1 MDVRIIATAGS
12 ELINRVN
19 SGSFRMD
26 LYYRLNVLR
35 LDLPPLRERLD
46 DLEKLSN
53 YFASILS
60 ARYGKN
66 VYSVTPETLEL
77 FRGYAWPGNLRE
89 LRNIIE
95 RSLVNARS
103 GSPLSVSG
111 PLGDSELGVP
121 LTAARGERALDLR
134 SAEEERL
141 VETLVRFNGNKA
153 KAARHLGISRGT
165 VYKRL
170 RELESRDTAS

>member
-1 MDVRIIATAGS
+1 
-12 ELINRVN
+12 
-19 SGSFRMD
+19 MD

-53 YFASILS
+53 YFVSILS

-77 FRGYAWPGNLRE
+77 FRGYTWPGNLRE

-121 LTAARGERALDLR
+121 LTAARGERAW
-134 SAEEERL
+134 
-141 VETLVRFNGNKA
+141 TC
-153 KAARHLGISRGT
+153 AARRKSGSLRRSSVSTATRPRLRGT
-165 VYKRL
+165 WGSPG
-170 RELESRDTAS
+170 ELSTNG

>member
-1 MDVRIIATAGS
+1 MKKIDLVMVHRHTKAGQS
-12 ELINRVN
+12 AAQFPGWLIPA
-19 SGSFRMD
+19 F
-26 LYYRLNVLR
+26 LLFHYL
-35 LDLPPLRERLD
+35 
-46 DLEKLSN
+46 
-53 YFASILS
+53 
-60 ARYGKN
+60 
-66 VYSVTPETLEL
+66 YSVTPETLEL

-141 VETLVRFNGNKA
+141 VETLIRFNGNKA

-170 RELESRDTAS
+170 RELESRDKAS